1 MTKKGN
7 IFITD
12 FLENN
17 IKKDGEGIYVS
28 GVGDYKNNII
38 NAIRNLT
45 FYGLLRSIT
54 GNGKYLGTTPK
65 IKNH

>member
-17 IKKDGEGIYVS
+17 IKKDGGGVYVS
-28 GVGDYKNNII
+28 GVGDYKNII
-38 NAIRNLT
+38 EQAIRMLNQ
-45 FYGLLRSIT
+45 FYLLR
-54 GNGKYLGTTPK
+54 
-65 IKNH
+65 KNTFNDEKR

>member
-28 GVGDYKNNII
+28 GVGDYKNII
-38 NAIRNLT
+38 EQAIRMLNQ
-45 FYGLLRSIT
+45 FYLLR
-54 GNGKYLGTTPK
+54 KYTFNDEK
-65 IKNH
+65 R